1 MQAKPIRSFA
11 RGLALLEA
19 LNRLGSATALVLA
32 REAKIPRATAYRLLR
47 TLEDAGYVGRRGAD
61 DSFILLMAVRR
72 LADGFEDA
80 QWIVETAGPALQDL
94 TTRIAWPC
102 DISTLAGLKMLIR
115 DTTHRTAPLSIDRNM
130 VGRAL
135 PILATASG
143 LAYMSAAPVQER
155 RTLLDLLARSGDPH
169 DSMARNP
176 ADVARLLTAARRRGY
191 GLRQGGPIWPH
202 TGAVALP
209 IRVGSRV
216 LGCISTIWMAR
227 VVDARE
233 GVRTCLPHLRQ
244 TRDLIERRLV
254 ISGTDPG

>member
-32 REAKIPRATAYRLLR
+32 REAKVPRPTAYRLLR

-61 DSFILLMAVRR
+61 DSFILRMAVRR
-72 LADGFEDA
+72 LADGFEDT
-80 QWIVETAGPALQDL
+80 QWIVETAGPALKDL

-102 DISTLAGLKMLIR
+102 DISTLAGTRMLIR
-115 DTTHRTAPLSIDRNM
+115 DTTHPTAPLSIDRNM
-130 VGRAL
+130 IGREL
-135 PILATASG
+135 PILGTAAG
-143 LAYMSAAPVQER
+143 LAYIAAAPADER
-155 RTLLDLLARSGDPH
+155 RALLDLLAKSSDEH
-169 DSMARNP
+169 DRP
-176 ADVARLLTAARRRGY
+176 AQNAAGVARLLAATRRRGY

-202 TGAVALP
+202 TGAIALP
-209 IRVGSRV
+209 IRASQRV
-216 LGCISTIWMAR
+216 LGCIGIIWMAR
-227 VVDARE
+227 VVDPRE

-244 TRDLIERRLV
+244 TRGLIEQRLA